1 MVAIS
6 SLAIIL
12 LRKKYLVVFGSLCL
26 FFTVHWVGLQ
36 SLIAAFRDHT
46 AYFFPIPLPTKDVAG
61 CHILIKFLLLYMR
74 LYLRL
79 LTVHLVGLR
88 YLILLLWRFLVRLVC
103 RFFVIGLLSP

>member
-1 MVAIS
+1 MYRFVFGGVVMVAIS

-46 AYFFPIPLPTKDVAG
+46 AYFFQ
-61 CHILIKFLLLYMR
+61 FLS
-74 LYLRL
+74 LRKMWQAI
-79 LTVHLVGLR
+79 T
-88 YLILLLWRFLVRLVC
+88 F
-103 RFFVIGLLSP
+103 